1 MTEGI
6 AAMLVWEDNSFNIG
20 KHKFQTIVEL
30 SDLFKLKNEDG
41 YVIGKTRSYID
52 KYYEHLGNTT
62 FSNVFELGIFRGGST
77 VFLSEMLK
85 PQKLVAIDFEKK
97 PVEALDCYIR
107 DNQLEDRVKPFYGVD
122 QSDIATLSRIYNESF
137 GSAPLDLVV
146 DDASHYLDETR
157 KSFNFLFPKLRAG
170 GIYIIEDWAWA
181 NFDLDIDKISKAYQG
196 KRPLSNLTFEIV
208 LASATA
214 PQLFHEV
221 CITSDYVLI
230 KKGHGSI
237 DGPFNISDY
246 SFHRGQRLSQ
256 KDYFA

>member
-1 MTEGI
+1 
-6 AAMLVWEDNSFNIG
+6 MLVWEDNSFNIG

-62 FSNVFELGIFRGGST
+62 FNNVFELGIFRGGST

-137 GSAPLDLVV
+137 GSAPLDLGMV
-146 DDASHYLDETR
+146 
-157 KSFNFLFPKLRAG
+157 
-170 GIYIIEDWAWA
+170 
-181 NFDLDIDKISKAYQG
+181 
-196 KRPLSNLTFEIV
+196 
-208 LASATA
+208 
-214 PQLFHEV
+214 
-221 CITSDYVLI
+221 
-230 KKGHGSI
+230 
-237 DGPFNISDY
+237 
-246 SFHRGQRLSQ
+246 
-256 KDYFA
+256 